1 MRAIFSPEV
10 LQAAAVK
17 GLRLNTVTNAKEMGI
32 KWAADS
38 KLEV

>member
-1 MRAIFSPEV
+1 MSAIFSPEV

-17 GLRLNTVTNAKEMGI
+17 GLRLNTVTNAKETGI
-32 KWAADS
+32 KWVADS